1 MRTTLGS
8 GVVMVLAL
16 LMVLNGL
23 KKLSPNFFNPP
34 PEFTTEP
41 KKKGVSNK
49 LLDTPLM
56 PQADYLFKKMLTV
69 TGSSPSDTLWR

>member
-1 MRTTLGS
+1 MSAYQCSRQMQFFAMT
-8 GVVMVLAL
+8 AL
-16 LMVLNGL
+16 YVR
-23 KKLSPNFFNPP
+23 P

-41 KKKGVSNK
+41 KRKGVSNK
-49 LLDTPLM
+49 LLDTPLI